1 MAATRPGMKAPREL
15 VLRDVD
21 ATAPAA
27 RPGRKSA
34 AVAVKFLRQNNVF
47 HRPVCAVHFP
57 FADIQLESQLLQLL
71 SAKEWVDRV
80 KFVFNTN
87 LPLARGDILD
97 QPKQGTFAVNCLIS
111 KNAGVASQL
120 VTCAGVKPPY

>member
-1 MAATRPGMKAPREL
+1 VRFISHLPI
-15 VLRDVD
+15 
-21 ATAPAA
+21 
-27 RPGRKSA
+27 S
-34 AVAVKFLRQNNVF
+34 NS
-47 HRPVCAVHFP
+47 
-57 FADIQLESQLLQLL
+57 ESQLLQLL

-97 QPKQGTFAVNCLIS
+97 QPKQGIFAVNCLIS

-120 VTCAGVKPPY
+120 VNLRWREASVPFGDRVGGVFANTSAELDLPGLALPILNMSRDEEMVH